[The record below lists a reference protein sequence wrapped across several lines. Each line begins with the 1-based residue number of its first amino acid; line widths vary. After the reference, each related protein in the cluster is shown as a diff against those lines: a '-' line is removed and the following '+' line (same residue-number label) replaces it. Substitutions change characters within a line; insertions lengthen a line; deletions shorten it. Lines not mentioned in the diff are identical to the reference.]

1 MIKNINFKK
10 IIINL
15 CCFVILLFPFNSTIA
30 NKIYP
35 KYSFTYISVIIA
47 LLILLLLGNIKKI
60 KKTQL
65 IIFFIT
71 LIIALVEVVTNKYVG
86 SAKMFLFTSYIFLP
100 FVISINRDSIEGFKK
115 NLKLFA
121 VEHLFF
127 TYLAT
132 LFSSFYA
139 SNILPF
145 LDSISGSLAMS
156 HFNSGFNP
164 GLTTHYS
171 TNGMYLSIFCIF
183 FFSNFLCHKNKKNFI
198 MLLIT
203 LIGLLLV
210 GKRGAAIFT
219 IISFII
225 MYFVVNKERI
235 SKKIFNFTLL
245 FLGFLLILY
254 ISSSFIPQVTI
265 VFDRFM
271 NTIDSGGDLMTGRSS
286 FYELAFSI
294 WKDHIFFGNG
304 WGAFSNY
311 YQIELYE
318 TIGVP
323 YLDAHNVYIQLL
335 CEVGLVG
342 ATLIIGLMILIALK
356 TFKKVRKT
364 EEKYRDI
371 ITFSFGYQAF
381 FLLYCFSGNP
391 LYDAQCYVI
400 YFICIG
406 IYLVIEMLERSKKIN
421 EKSRNSNI

>member
-1 MIKNINFKK
+1 MIKNINLKT
-10 IIINL
+10 IITNL
-15 CCFVILLFPFNSTIA
+15 CCFVILFFPFNSTIA

-35 KYSFTYISVIIA
+35 KYSLTYISVTIA
-47 LLILLLLGNIKKI
+47 ILVLVLLGNIKRI

-65 IIFFIT
+65 IIFGVT

-86 SAKMFLFTSYIFLP
+86 SAKMFLFTAYLFLP
-100 FVISINRDSIEGFKK
+100 FAISINQDSIDGFKK
-115 NLKLFA
+115 ILKLFA
-121 VEHLFF
+121 IEHLFF

-132 LFSSFYA
+132 FFSTFYA

-145 LDSISGSLAMS
+145 LDSISGSLAIS

-183 FFSNFLCHKNKKNFI
+183 FFSNFLCAKNKKNFI
-198 MLLIT
+198 ILIIA

-219 IISFII
+219 IIACII
-225 MYFVVNKERI
+225 MYFVINKKKI
-235 SKKIFNFTLL
+235 SNKIFNFTFL
-245 FLGFLLILY
+245 FLGFILILY

-271 NTIDSGGDLMTGRSS
+271 NTIDNGGDLMTGRGA

-294 WKDHIFFGNG
+294 WKNNIFFGNG

-311 YQIELYE
+311 YQIELY
-318 TIGVP
+318 TVFGVP

-335 CEVGLVG
+335 CEMGLVG
-342 ATLIIGLMILIALK
+342 ATLLIGLMLLIAFK
-356 TFKKVRKT
+356 TFKRVREIK
-364 EEKYRDI
+364 EKYRDI
-371 ITFSFGYQAF
+371 IIFSFGYQVF

-406 IYLVIEMLERSKKIN
+406 IYLVTEMLERSKKIN
-421 EKSRNSNI
+421 EKNRNSNI